1 MSKYLGLVAER
12 SFIAVEKPQI
22 INMIVWKITWMLLK
36 LHSKSSLILKNIL
49 LNIMVLENKNKI

>member
-22 INMIVWKITWMLLK
+22 VLKITWMLLK